1 MGYFELRIQ
10 VSRPTSAV
18 LYWTWLLDNSFTPCA
33 LSSLECLTI
42 FLKRIDVA
50 RTRKTFGQHTDKRH
64 AEREMNFFSPSV
76 SGSDGRQITREFKKK
91 RKPPGGHRLFPFISV
106 YWNAVP
112 QNDWKPTTRFDQ
124 LRPQKSFH
132 WRQHT
137 ANDDI
142 KTETREEVVG
152 WQPAIRISIVNKY
165 VQVNYIYSIYVP

>member
-91 RKPPGGHRLFPFISV
+91 RKTTWRASFIPVHFSVLERGAAKWLEADDSIRSAAASKIFSLAPAHSKWWHKNWNSRRSSGMATGHPNF
-106 YWNAVP
+106 N
-112 QNDWKPTTRFDQ
+112 
-124 LRPQKSFH
+124 
-132 WRQHT
+132 RQ
-137 ANDDI
+137 
-142 KTETREEVVG
+142 
-152 WQPAIRISIVNKY
+152 
-165 VQVNYIYSIYVP
+165 